1 MPLFELINSKVGD
14 NRKVFLVHGG
24 IDTEDRE
31 LARQIAETTTDSI
44 IVASYGTFS
53 TGINIIW
60 LKELKY
66 TMKKTLIMNSL
77 MSQSRRVMDKTE
89 FLAAIKLVSGEELL
103 SMVTSVHDDNGDYLI
118 VENPIE
124 VEEVMLPNK
133 QAGAKVQPWM
143 KFSREEQFVIPK
155 DKIITIVEV
164 AEEVAVFYHM
174 SLRKLNTD
182 FITDAKGKI
191 STVDEARIKLNKI
204 FNKDS

>member
-1 MPLFELINSKVGD
+1 
-14 NRKVFLVHGG
+14 
-24 IDTEDRE
+24 
-31 LARQIAETTTDSI
+31 
-44 IVASYGTFS
+44 
-53 TGINIIW
+53 
-60 LKELKY
+60 
-66 TMKKTLIMNSL
+66 
-77 MSQSRRVMDKTE
+77 MDKTE

-103 SMVTSVHDDNGDYLI
+103 SMVTSVHDENGDYLI

-155 DKIITIVEV
+155 EHVITIVEV
-164 AEEVAVFYHM
+164 AEEVEVFYHM

-182 FITDAKGKI
+182 LITDAKGKI

>member
-1 MPLFELINSKVGD
+1 
-14 NRKVFLVHGG
+14 
-24 IDTEDRE
+24 
-31 LARQIAETTTDSI
+31 
-44 IVASYGTFS
+44 
-53 TGINIIW
+53 
-60 LKELKY
+60 
-66 TMKKTLIMNSL
+66 MKKTLIMNSL

-103 SMVTSVHDDNGDYLI
+103 SMVTSVHDENGDYLI

-143 KFSREEQFVIPK
+143 KFSRVEQYVIPK

-191 STVDEARIKLNKI
+191 STVDEARIKLDKI
-204 FNKDS
+204 FKKGS

>member
-1 MPLFELINSKVGD
+1 
-14 NRKVFLVHGG
+14 
-24 IDTEDRE
+24 
-31 LARQIAETTTDSI
+31 
-44 IVASYGTFS
+44 
-53 TGINIIW
+53 
-60 LKELKY
+60 
-66 TMKKTLIMNSL
+66 MKKTLIMSSL

-89 FLAAIKLVSGEELL
+89 FLAAIKLVSGEEIL
-103 SMVTSVHDDNGDYLI
+103 SMVTSVHDENGDYLI

-164 AEEVAVFYHM
+164 TEEVAVFYHM

-182 FITDAKGKI
+182 FITDSKGKI
-191 STVDEARIKLNKI
+191 STVDEARIKLDKI
-204 FNKDS
+204 FKQGT

>member
-1 MPLFELINSKVGD
+1 
-14 NRKVFLVHGG
+14 
-24 IDTEDRE
+24 
-31 LARQIAETTTDSI
+31 
-44 IVASYGTFS
+44 
-53 TGINIIW
+53 
-60 LKELKY
+60 
-66 TMKKTLIMNSL
+66 
-77 MSQSRRVMDKTE
+77 MDKTE

-103 SMVTSVHDDNGDYLI
+103 SMVTSVHDENGDYLI
-118 VENPIE
+118 IENPIE
-124 VEEVMLPNK
+124 VEEVLLPNK

-191 STVDEARIKLNKI
+191 STVDEARIKLDKI
-204 FNKDS
+204 FKKDI

>member
-1 MPLFELINSKVGD
+1 
-14 NRKVFLVHGG
+14 
-24 IDTEDRE
+24 
-31 LARQIAETTTDSI
+31 
-44 IVASYGTFS
+44 
-53 TGINIIW
+53 
-60 LKELKY
+60 
-66 TMKKTLIMNSL
+66 MKKTLIMNSL

-103 SMVTSVHDDNGDYLI
+103 SMVTSVHDENGDYLI

-143 KFSREEQFVIPK
+143 KFSREDQFVIPK
-155 DKIITIVEV
+155 EHIITIVEV
-164 AEEVAVFYHM
+164 AEEVEVFYHM

-191 STVDEARIKLNKI
+191 STVDEARIKLDKI
-204 FNKDS
+204 FKKGT

>member
-1 MPLFELINSKVGD
+1 
-14 NRKVFLVHGG
+14 
-24 IDTEDRE
+24 
-31 LARQIAETTTDSI
+31 
-44 IVASYGTFS
+44 
-53 TGINIIW
+53 
-60 LKELKY
+60 
-66 TMKKTLIMNSL
+66 MNSL
-77 MSQSRRVMDKTE
+77 MSQSRRVMDKEE
-89 FLAAIKLVSGEELL
+89 FLAAIKLVSGEEIL
-103 SMVTSVHDDNGDYLI
+103 SMVTSVHDENGDYLI

-155 DKIITIVEV
+155 EHIITIVEV
-164 AEEVAVFYHM
+164 AQEVAVFYHM

>member
-1 MPLFELINSKVGD
+1 
-14 NRKVFLVHGG
+14 
-24 IDTEDRE
+24 
-31 LARQIAETTTDSI
+31 
-44 IVASYGTFS
+44 
-53 TGINIIW
+53 
-60 LKELKY
+60 
-66 TMKKTLIMNSL
+66 MNSL

-103 SMVTSVHDDNGDYLI
+103 SMVTSVHDENGDYLI

-155 DKIITIVEV
+155 EHIITIVEV
-164 AEEVAVFYHM
+164 AQEVAVFYHM

-191 STVDEARIKLNKI
+191 STVDEARIKLNNI

>member
-1 MPLFELINSKVGD
+1 
-14 NRKVFLVHGG
+14 
-24 IDTEDRE
+24 
-31 LARQIAETTTDSI
+31 
-44 IVASYGTFS
+44 
-53 TGINIIW
+53 
-60 LKELKY
+60 
-66 TMKKTLIMNSL
+66 
-77 MSQSRRVMDKTE
+77 MDKTE

-103 SMVTSVHDDNGDYLI
+103 SMVTSVHDENGDYLI

-155 DKIITIVEV
+155 EHIITIVEV

-191 STVDEARIKLNKI
+191 STVDEARIKLDKI
-204 FNKDS
+204 FKKGT

>member
-1 MPLFELINSKVGD
+1 
-14 NRKVFLVHGG
+14 
-24 IDTEDRE
+24 
-31 LARQIAETTTDSI
+31 
-44 IVASYGTFS
+44 
-53 TGINIIW
+53 
-60 LKELKY
+60 
-66 TMKKTLIMNSL
+66 
-77 MSQSRRVMDKTE
+77 MDKTE

-103 SMVTSVHDDNGDYLI
+103 SMVTSVHDENGDYLI

-124 VEEVMLPNK
+124 VEEVILPNK

-143 KFSREEQFVIPK
+143 KFSREDQFVIPK
-155 DKIITIVEV
+155 EHIITIVEV
-164 AEEVAVFYHM
+164 AEEVEVFYHM

>member
-1 MPLFELINSKVGD
+1 
-14 NRKVFLVHGG
+14 
-24 IDTEDRE
+24 
-31 LARQIAETTTDSI
+31 
-44 IVASYGTFS
+44 
-53 TGINIIW
+53 
-60 LKELKY
+60 
-66 TMKKTLIMNSL
+66 MNSL

-103 SMVTSVHDDNGDYLI
+103 SMVTSVHDENGDYLI

-155 DKIITIVEV
+155 EHIITIVEV
-164 AEEVAVFYHM
+164 AEEVEVFYHM
-174 SLRKLNTD
+174 SLRKLNND

-204 FNKDS
+204 FNKDSQVTP

>member
-1 MPLFELINSKVGD
+1 
-14 NRKVFLVHGG
+14 
-24 IDTEDRE
+24 
-31 LARQIAETTTDSI
+31 
-44 IVASYGTFS
+44 
-53 TGINIIW
+53 
-60 LKELKY
+60 
-66 TMKKTLIMNSL
+66 MKKTLIMSSL

-103 SMVTSVHDDNGDYLI
+103 SMVTSVHDENGDYLI

-124 VEEVMLPNK
+124 VEEVILPNK

-143 KFSREEQFVIPK
+143 KFSREDQFVIPK
-155 DKIITIVEV
+155 EHIITIVEV
-164 AEEVAVFYHM
+164 AEEVEVFYHM

>member
-1 MPLFELINSKVGD
+1 
-14 NRKVFLVHGG
+14 
-24 IDTEDRE
+24 
-31 LARQIAETTTDSI
+31 
-44 IVASYGTFS
+44 
-53 TGINIIW
+53 
-60 LKELKY
+60 
-66 TMKKTLIMNSL
+66 MKKTLIMNSL

-103 SMVTSVHDDNGDYLI
+103 SMVTSVHDENGDYLI

-124 VEEVMLPNK
+124 VEEVILPNK

-155 DKIITIVEV
+155 EHIITIVEV
-164 AEEVAVFYHM
+164 AEEVEVFYHM
-174 SLRKLNTD
+174 SLRKLNND

-191 STVDEARIKLNKI
+191 STVDEARIKLDKI

>member
-1 MPLFELINSKVGD
+1 
-14 NRKVFLVHGG
+14 
-24 IDTEDRE
+24 
-31 LARQIAETTTDSI
+31 
-44 IVASYGTFS
+44 
-53 TGINIIW
+53 
-60 LKELKY
+60 
-66 TMKKTLIMNSL
+66 MNSL

-103 SMVTSVHDDNGDYLI
+103 SMVTSVHDENGDYLI

-143 KFSREEQFVIPK
+143 KFSREDQFVIPK

-164 AEEVAVFYHM
+164 AEEVEVFYHM